1 MYSGQALPAK
11 VERLSGT
18 PYYRSSDKMAAMAKL
33 DGAPFL
39 LMAPQD
45 PTRALLVVEHGSTP
59 ADVMGRPS
67 ELSDFSGVTET
78 SDATELVKFVKD
90 DIGLELKVN
99 EAGKVVVLKV
109 ERAATPAV
117 PSTATPAAPGTATP
131 AAPGTATP
139 AVPGTAT
146 PGAQP

>member
-1 MYSGQALPAK
+1 
-11 VERLSGT
+11 
-18 PYYRSSDKMAAMAKL
+18 MAAIAKL

-45 PTRALLVVEHGSTP
+45 PTRALLVVERGSTP
-59 ADVMGRPS
+59 ADVAGRPS

-99 EAGKVVVLKV
+99 EAGKVVVLMV
-109 ERAATPAV
+109 ERPV
-117 PSTATPAAPGTATP
+117 PGTATP
-131 AAPGTATP
+131 ALPGTATP

-146 PGAQP
+146 PEARP